1 MLKNSCFFII
11 CRSYFSLPQVCIHCG
26 NVFFIACEVTFIAE
40 MYFFVTCEVTFIVKM
55 YFFVAGRVHPSRKR
69 YFWRIFALLPRNIHS
84 RSNSS
89 RVLSTLLS
97 CCLPK
102 L

>member
-11 CRSYFSLPQVCIHCG
+11 CRSYCSLPQVCIHRG
-26 NVFFIACEVTFIAE
+26 NVFFRYVEVTFIVE
-40 MYFFVTCEVTFIVKM
+40 MYFFVV
-55 YFFVAGRVHPSRKR
+55 GRVHPSRKR
-69 YFWRIFALLPRNIHS
+69 YFRRIFALLPRNIHS

>member
-40 MYFFVTCEVTFIVKM
+40 MYFFVVCEIVSIAK
-55 YFFVAGRVHPSRKR
+55 K
-69 YFWRIFALLPRNIHS
+69 IFSGDFCCAAAQHS
-84 RSNSS
+84 
-89 RVLSTLLS
+89 
-97 CCLPK
+97 
-102 L
+102 

>member
-26 NVFFIACEVTFIAE
+26 NVFFIA
-40 MYFFVTCEVTFIVKM
+40 CEVTFIVKM

-89 RVLSTLLS
+89 SVLSTLLS

>member
-11 CRSYFSLPQVCIHCG
+11 CRSYLSLPRACIHRG
-26 NVFFIACEVTFIAE
+26 NVFFRYVRGYIHRENVFFRCVQGASIAKKIFSED
-40 MYFFVTCEVTFIVKM
+40 
-55 YFFVAGRVHPSRKR
+55 
-69 YFWRIFALLPRNIHS
+69 FALLLRNIHS

>member
-11 CRSYFSLPQVCIHCG
+11 CRSYCSLPGLTFIVKMY
-26 NVFFIACEVTFIAE
+26 FFVACEVTFIVE
-40 MYFFVTCEVTFIVKM
+40 M

-69 YFWRIFALLPRNIHS
+69 YFRRIFALLPRNIHS